1 MSVAAPTAIDCASRP
16 VDAALWLARA
26 FTSGRALA
34 VRAPGCADHAH
45 HVAVEFVHPVVAGA
59 RSLPAAAEGSSTA
72 GPSSSSPSPDPLGMG
87 TESSSVTGPLP
98 STPSPL
104 GTGTEWSSIADPS
117 PSTPGPLGAG
127 TDARWCHLLIGPPD
141 GGHFDLSIPTD
152 AGDAATMT
160 GYHLLWELV
169 QVALEHPGLVGGGPT
184 GDTTGHPAG
193 NLWHQR
199 QQPRP
204 GGGDDPP
211 GGRGAATSSTSGS
224 NSSSSGNSASGN
236 HDGGDS
242 TGFLYPFLDAA
253 ECDEASLREALG
265 ASAAAKRT
273 ESERLAAEAVAAN
286 RQPLEAAA
294 ALVNGAV
301 TAGRRVL
308 VMGNGGSATDAA
320 RLVRLLRARGTDA
333 VSLAGD
339 YAVVSALANDLGAEA
354 VFARQIE
361 ALGTPG
367 DVLIGCSTSGT
378 SPNLLAAFERASA
391 IGMRTVGISGYGG
404 GAFTDPGGTE
414 VCLSVASDSVHRIQ
428 EAEAALIADLCR
440 RIEPGSP

>member
-34 VRAPGCADHAH
+34 VRAPGCEDHAH
-45 HVAVEFVHPVVAGA
+45 HVAVEFIHPVVAGA
-59 RSLPAAAEGSSTA
+59 RSLPAAAEGASTA
-72 GPSSSSPSPDPLGMG
+72 GAPSSAPSPDPLG
-87 TESSSVTGPLP
+87 TS
-98 STPSPL
+98 
-104 GTGTEWSSIADPS
+104 A
-117 PSTPGPLGAG
+117 
-127 TDARWCHLLIGPPD
+127 DARWCHLLIGPPD

-152 AGDAATMT
+152 GGDAATMT

-184 GDTTGHPAG
+184 GGTTGHPNGG
-193 NLWHQR
+193 NR
-199 QQPRP
+199 
-204 GGGDDPP
+204 
-211 GGRGAATSSTSGS
+211 
-224 NSSSSGNSASGN
+224 
-236 HDGGDS
+236 DGGDS

-253 ECDEASLREALG
+253 ESDEASLREALE
-265 ASAAAKRT
+265 ASAAAKRA
-273 ESERLAAEAVAAN
+273 ESERLAAEAVASN

-301 TAGRRVL
+301 AAGRRVL

-320 RLVRLLRARGTDA
+320 RLVRLLRARGADA
-333 VSLAGD
+333 VSLASD

-367 DVLIGCSTSGT
+367 DVLIGCSTSGA

-404 GAFTDPGGTE
+404 GAFTDPGGAE
-414 VCLSVASDSVHRIQ
+414 VCLAVASDSVHRIQ
-428 EAEAALIADLCR
+428 EAEAALIAELCR
-440 RIEPGSP
+440 RIEPGPP

>member
-1 MSVAAPTAIDCASRP
+1 MSVAAPTAIDCARRP

-26 FTSGRALA
+26 FTSGWALA
-34 VRAPGCADHAH
+34 VRAPGCEDHAH
-45 HVAVEFVHPVVAGA
+45 HVAVEFIHPVVAGA

-72 GPSSSSPSPDPLGMG
+72 GPSSSAPSPI
-87 TESSSVTGPLP
+87 
-98 STPSPL
+98 
-104 GTGTEWSSIADPS
+104 GTGTEWSSMADPS
-117 PSTPGPLGAG
+117 PSTPSPIGTG

-224 NSSSSGNSASGN
+224 NSSSSGNSPSGNSPSGNSPSGN

-253 ECDEASLREALG
+253 ESDEAGLREALE

-273 ESERLAAEAVAAN
+273 ESERLAAEAVASN

-294 ALVNGAV
+294 ALVNGTVA
-301 TAGRRVL
+301 AGRRVL
-308 VMGNGGSATDAA
+308 VMGNGGSAADAA
-320 RLVRLLRARGTDA
+320 RLVRLLRARGADTI
-333 VSLAGD
+333 SLAGD
-339 YAVVSALANDLGAEA
+339 YAVISALANDLGAEA

-367 DVLIGCSTSGT
+367 DVLIGCSTSGA
-378 SPNLLAAFERASA
+378 SPNLLAAFERAAA

-404 GAFTDPGGTE
+404 GAFTDPGGAE
-414 VCLSVASDSVHRIQ
+414 VCLVVASDSVHRIQ
-428 EAEAALIADLCR
+428 EAEAALIAELCR
-440 RIEPGSP
+440 RIEPGPP

>member
-1 MSVAAPTAIDCASRP
+1 MSVAAPTALDCASRP

-34 VRAPGCADHAH
+34 VRAPGCEDHAH

-59 RSLPAAAEGSSTA
+59 RSLPAAAEGASTA
-72 GPSSSSPSPDPLGMG
+72 GPPSSAPSPDPLG
-87 TESSSVTGPLP
+87 
-98 STPSPL
+98 
-104 GTGTEWSSIADPS
+104 A
-117 PSTPGPLGAG
+117 GA
-127 TDARWCHLLIGPPD
+127 DARWCHLLIGPPD
-141 GGHFDLSIPTD
+141 GGHFDLSIPTSD
-152 AGDAATMT
+152 GDAATMT

-184 GDTTGHPAG
+184 GTGTSRPDTTRGRAGHPASDG
-193 NLWHQR
+193 GPHGHRHQ
-199 QQPRP
+199 PP
-204 GGGDDPP
+204 GGGLSPDTGPAS
-211 GGRGAATSSTSGS
+211 GG
-224 NSSSSGNSASGN
+224 NSDGGNHGDGHSSGGSPG
-236 HDGGDS
+236 GGDS

-253 ECDEASLREALG
+253 ESDEANLREALE
-265 ASAAAKRT
+265 ASAAAKRA

-286 RQPLEAAA
+286 RPALEAAA

-301 TAGRRVL
+301 AAGRRVL

-320 RLVRLLRARGTDA
+320 RLVRLLRARGADA

-339 YAVVSALANDLGAEA
+339 YAVISALANDLGAEA

-361 ALGTPG
+361 ALGTRG
-367 DVLIGCSTSGT
+367 DALIGCSTSGA

-404 GAFTDPGGTE
+404 GAFAGQAGIE
-414 VCLSVASDSVHRIQ
+414 VSLAVASDSVHRIQ

-440 RIEPGSP
+440 RIEAGSP

>member
-1 MSVAAPTAIDCASRP
+1 MTVAAPTAIDCASRP

-59 RSLPAAAEGSSTA
+59 RSLPAAAERSFAA
-72 GPSSSSPSPDPLGMG
+72 GHSPSA
-87 TESSSVTGPLP
+87 
-98 STPSPL
+98 PSPYPP
-104 GTGTEWSSIADPS
+104 GT
-117 PSTPGPLGAG
+117 G
-127 TDARWCHLLIGPPD
+127 TDARWCRLLIGPPD
-141 GGHFDLSIPTD
+141 GRRFDLSIPTD
-152 AGDAATMT
+152 GGDAATMT

-169 QVALEHPGLVGGGPT
+169 QVALEHPGLVGGGPA
-184 GDTTGHPAG
+184 GGTTGHPNG
-193 NLWHQR
+193 
-199 QQPRP
+199 
-204 GGGDDPP
+204 
-211 GGRGAATSSTSGS
+211 
-224 NSSSSGNSASGN
+224 GN

-253 ECDEASLREALG
+253 ESDETSLRSALET
-265 ASAAAKRT
+265 SAAAKRA
-273 ESERLAAEAVAAN
+273 ESERLAAEAVASN

-320 RLVRLLRARGTDA
+320 RLVRLLRARGADA
-333 VSLAGD
+333 VSLASD
-339 YAVVSALANDLGAEA
+339 YAVISALANDLGAEA

-361 ALGTPG
+361 ALGAAG
-367 DVLIGCSTSGT
+367 DALIGCSTSGA

-391 IGMRTVGISGYGG
+391 IGMRTVGISGYNG
-404 GAFTDPGGTE
+404 GAFAGRAGIE

-428 EAEAALIADLCR
+428 EAEAALIAELCR

>member
-1 MSVAAPTAIDCASRP
+1 MSVAALTAIDCASRP

-34 VRAPGCADHAH
+34 VRAPGCEDHAH
-45 HVAVEFVHPVVAGA
+45 HVAVEFIHPVVAGA
-59 RSLPAAAEGSSTA
+59 RSLPAAAEGASTT
-72 GPSSSSPSPDPLGMG
+72 GPPSSAPSPDPLG
-87 TESSSVTGPLP
+87 TS
-98 STPSPL
+98 
-104 GTGTEWSSIADPS
+104 A
-117 PSTPGPLGAG
+117 
-127 TDARWCHLLIGPPD
+127 DARWCHLLIGPPD

-152 AGDAATMT
+152 GGDAATMT

-169 QVALEHPGLVGGGPT
+169 QVALEHPGLVGGRPT
-184 GDTTGHPAG
+184 GGTAGHPGG

-224 NSSSSGNSASGN
+224 NHDGGDSDTSPSGGGSDGGNHSGSNSSSSGNSPSGN

-253 ECDEASLREALG
+253 ECDEASLREALES
-265 ASAAAKRT
+265 SAAAKRA
-273 ESERLAAEAVAAN
+273 ESQRLAAEAVAAN
-286 RQPLEAAA
+286 RQSLEEAA

-301 TAGRRVL
+301 AAGRRVL
-308 VMGNGGSATDAA
+308 VMGNGGSAADAA
-320 RLVRLLRARGTDA
+320 RLARLLRARGANA

-339 YAVVSALANDLGAEA
+339 YAVISALANDLGAEA

-367 DVLIGCSTSGT
+367 DVLIGCSTSGA
-378 SPNLLAAFERASA
+378 SPNLLAAFGRAAA

-404 GAFTDPGGTE
+404 GAFASQPGIE
-414 VCLSVASDSVHRIQ
+414 VSLAVASDSVHRIQ
-428 EAEAALIADLCR
+428 EAEAALIAELCR
-440 RIEPGSP
+440 RIEPARP

>member
-1 MSVAAPTAIDCASRP
+1 MTVATPTAINCASRP

-26 FTSGRALA
+26 FTSGRALM
-34 VRAPGCADHAH
+34 VRSPGCEDHAH

-59 RSLPAAAEGSSTA
+59 RSLPAAAEGASTA
-72 GPSSSSPSPDPLGMG
+72 GPPSSAPSPI
-87 TESSSVTGPLP
+87 
-98 STPSPL
+98 
-104 GTGTEWSSIADPS
+104 GTGTEWSSMADPS
-117 PSTPGPLGAG
+117 PSTPSPIGTG

-169 QVALEHPGLVGGGPT
+169 QVALEHPGLVGGGPA
-184 GDTTGHPAG
+184 GGTTGHP
-193 NLWHQR
+193 
-199 QQPRP
+199 
-204 GGGDDPP
+204 GGGNSP
-211 GGRGAATSSTSGS
+211 GSSH
-224 NSSSSGNSASGN
+224 SSGGN

-253 ECDEASLREALG
+253 ESDEASLREALE
-265 ASAAAKRT
+265 ASAAAKRA
-273 ESERLAAEAVAAN
+273 ESERLAAEAVASN

-308 VMGNGGSATDAA
+308 VMGNGGSAADAA
-320 RLVRLLRARGTDA
+320 RLVRLLRARGADA

-367 DVLIGCSTSGT
+367 DALIGCSTSGA
-378 SPNLLAAFERASA
+378 SPNLLAAFERAAA

-404 GAFTDPGGTE
+404 GAFTDPGGAE

-428 EAEAALIADLCR
+428 EAEAALIAELCR

>member
-1 MSVAAPTAIDCASRP
+1 MSVAALTAIDCASRP

-34 VRAPGCADHAH
+34 VRAPECEDHAH
-45 HVAVEFVHPVVAGA
+45 HVAVEFIHPVVAGA
-59 RSLPAAAEGSSTA
+59 RSLPAAAEGASIA
-72 GPSSSSPSPDPLGMG
+72 GPPPSASRSDPLG
-87 TESSSVTGPLP
+87 TS
-98 STPSPL
+98 
-104 GTGTEWSSIADPS
+104 A
-117 PSTPGPLGAG
+117 
-127 TDARWCHLLIGPPD
+127 DARWCHLLIGPPD

-152 AGDAATMT
+152 SGDAATMT

-169 QVALEHPGLVGGGPT
+169 QVALEHPGLVGGRPT
-184 GDTTGHPAG
+184 GGTAGHPGG

-224 NSSSSGNSASGN
+224 NHDGGDSDTSPSGGGSDGGNHSGSNSSSSGNSLSGN

-253 ECDEASLREALG
+253 ECDEASLREALE
-265 ASAAAKRT
+265 ASAAAKRA
-273 ESERLAAEAVAAN
+273 ESQRLAAEAVAAN
-286 RQPLEAAA
+286 RQPLEEAA
-294 ALVNGAV
+294 ALVNSTVA
-301 TAGRRVL
+301 AGRRVL

-320 RLVRLLRARGTDA
+320 RLVRLLRARGADA
-333 VSLAGD
+333 VSLASD
-339 YAVVSALANDLGAEA
+339 YAVISALANDLGAEA

-361 ALGTPG
+361 ALGSPG
-367 DVLIGCSTSGT
+367 DVLIGCSTSGA
-378 SPNLLAAFERASA
+378 SPNLLAAFGRAA
-391 IGMRTVGISGYGG
+391 ANGMRTVGISGYGG
-404 GAFTDPGGTE
+404 GAFTDPGGAE
-414 VCLSVASDSVHRIQ
+414 VCLAVASDSVHRIQ

-440 RIEPGSP
+440 RIEPGPP

>member
-1 MSVAAPTAIDCASRP
+1 MTVATPTAINCASRP

-26 FTSGRALA
+26 FTSGRALM
-34 VRAPGCADHAH
+34 VRSPGCEDHAH

-59 RSLPAAAEGSSTA
+59 RSLPAAAEGASTA
-72 GPSSSSPSPDPLGMG
+72 GPPSSAPSPI
-87 TESSSVTGPLP
+87 
-98 STPSPL
+98 
-104 GTGTEWSSIADPS
+104 GTGTEWSSMADPS
-117 PSTPGPLGAG
+117 PSTPSPIGTG

-199 QQPRP
+199 KQPRP

-211 GGRGAATSSTSGS
+211 GGRGAATSSTTGHP
-224 NSSSSGNSASGN
+224 NGGN
-236 HDGGDS
+236 HDAGDS

-253 ECDEASLREALG
+253 ESDEASLREALE

-273 ESERLAAEAVAAN
+273 ESERLAAEAVASN

-320 RLVRLLRARGTDA
+320 RLVRLLRARGADA
-333 VSLAGD
+333 VSLASD
-339 YAVVSALANDLGAEA
+339 YAVISALANDLGAEA

-361 ALGTPG
+361 ALGAAG
-367 DVLIGCSTSGT
+367 DALIGCSTSGA

-391 IGMRTVGISGYGG
+391 IGMRTVGISGYNG
-404 GAFTDPGGTE
+404 GAFAGRAGIE
-414 VCLSVASDSVHRIQ
+414 VSLAVASDSVHRIQ
-428 EAEAALIADLCR
+428 EAEAALIAELCR